1 MLKLNFLLVLREIKK
16 DKKSFLINI
25 LGASVGLTTII
36 LMSLYVF
43 YEKNYD
49 SFNENNDRL
58 YRVERVVND
67 KVQNQIFDST
77 PFELSKEIK
86 SSFPEIEHSVS
97 AKYTSNFLAIG
108 DKLYPRQE
116 GILANND
123 FLKMFSFQF
132 VSGNRF
138 KALERPMSIV
148 ISESLGKKLFPN
160 GDVLGKTIKINK
172 KHILNVTG
180 VFKDYPKNS
189 HFKMEYIIS
198 FNSLKELYDSEMEK
212 GWGES
217 YVSTYILLDKNANVD
232 RLSNK
237 IKNLLAKHNDFKDG
251 ITQTLNLRPVED
263 IYLKTLGVRNDSM
276 GGRRNTMII
285 INLFIIIV
293 FFTAFITIVNYI
305 NMTTTKL
312 INRELEIGMKKVL
325 GISKRQLQAQ
335 FILES
340 LVKVISV
347 IIVSSVLVIILL
359 PVFNSV
365 VSRELSFVF
374 RGSWLFILKILFFSV
389 FFGIVA
395 GLYPVFYLSSLKIT
409 SFLQGNTSIKRRRG
423 LRKGLVFFQLF
434 VTIPL
439 IVLSYYIVSQ
449 INYLKEKDL
458 GFNKKNVL
466 TTWVKISDSK
476 DLNRVEVVKNTLLEN
491 PNVLNYSISECA
503 PFLGF
508 GDEKKVNWEGNK
520 TDDKASLTTYGV
532 DYDFIDVFKMKMK
545 EGRWFSKEYST
556 DKQSS
561 CVINETAVSLLGW
574 DNPIGKTLD
583 NGKIKVIGV
592 VKDFDQVS
600 LTLKIPPLM
609 LNMNSDDKKYF
620 VIGIK
625 VNDNNKAETRG
636 LINKTFNSHFP
647 EKPIEFGFLE
657 DGMDAGYMS
666 ALENVMRMFMLA
678 SIISILLVIV
688 GLYTLI
694 SFSLKMQKRMIAMHK
709 ILGATKRELFKLI
722 LKEYVILYALAATLG
737 LILTYFLILQFSQIG
752 AYSVSINPVAFI
764 IVVLTTF
771 LIVLFTISGKIW
783 SASSENP
790 IKAITLE

>member
-77 PFELSKEIK
+77 PYELSKEIR
-86 SSFPEIEHSVS
+86 SSFPEVEHSVS

-108 DKLYPRQE
+108 EKLYPRQE
-116 GILANND
+116 GVLANND

-132 VSGNRF
+132 ISGDRF
-138 KALERPMSIV
+138 KALENPMSIV

-198 FNSLKELYDSEMEK
+198 FNSLKELYESEMEK

-237 IKNLLAKHNDFKDG
+237 IKNLLAKHNDFKDD

-285 INLFIIIV
+285 INLFMIIV

-325 GISKRQLQAQ
+325 GISKRQLQFQ

-347 IIVSSVLVIILL
+347 IIVSSILVIILL

-374 RGSWLFILKILFFSV
+374 TGSWLFILKILFFSV

-491 PNVLNYSISECA
+491 PNILSYSISECA

-508 GDEKKVNWEGNK
+508 GDEKKVNWEGNRS
-520 TDDKASLTTYGV
+520 DDKASLTTYGV
-532 DYDFIDVFKMKMK
+532 DYDFIDVFKMEMK
-545 EGRWFSKEYST
+545 EGRWFSKDYST

-574 DNPIGKTLD
+574 DNPVGKTLD

-609 LNMNSDDKKYF
+609 LTMNSNDKKYF
-620 VIGIK
+620 VIGVK

-636 LINKTFNSHFP
+636 FINKTFNSHFP

-694 SFSLKMQKRMIAMHK
+694 SFSLKMQKKMIAMHK

-752 AYSVSINPVAFI
+752 AYSVSINPIAFI
-764 IVVLTTF
+764 IVVLITF
-771 LIVLFTISGKIW
+771 FIVLFTISGKIW

-790 IKAITLE
+790 IKAITLD

>member
-1 MLKLNFLLVLREIKK
+1 MLKLNFLLVLRQIKK

-25 LGASVGLTTII
+25 LGASVGLTTIV
-36 LMSLYVF
+36 LMSLYIF

-49 SFNENNDRL
+49 SFNENNDKL

-67 KVQNQIFDST
+67 NMQNQIFDST
-77 PFELSKEIK
+77 PYELSKEIRA
-86 SSFPEIEHSVS
+86 SFPEIEHSAS

-108 DKLYPRQE
+108 DKLYPRE
-116 GILANND
+116 KGILAENS

-132 VSGNRF
+132 ISGDRF
-138 KALERPMSIV
+138 KALKNPMSIV
-148 ISESLGKKLFPN
+148 VSESLGKKLFPN
-160 GDVLGKTIKINK
+160 GDILGKTIKINK
-172 KHILNVTG
+172 KHILNITG

-189 HFKMEYIIS
+189 HFNMEYIIS
-198 FNSLKELYDSEMEK
+198 FNSLKELYESEMEK

-217 YVSTYILLDKNANVD
+217 YVSTYVLLNKNAEVNS
-232 RLSNK
+232 LSNK
-237 IKNLLAKHNDFKDG
+237 LKNLLKKHNDFKDG
-251 ITQTLNLRPVED
+251 ITQTLSLRLVED
-263 IYLKTLGVRNDSM
+263 IYLKASYVRNDSM
-276 GGRRNTMII
+276 GGRRNTMIFI
-285 INLFIIIV
+285 YLFMLVV

-325 GISKRQLQAQ
+325 GISKRQLQFQ

-347 IIVSSVLVIILL
+347 IIISSVLVVILL

-374 RGSWLFILKILFFSV
+374 TGSWLFVLKIIFFSV
-389 FFGIVA
+389 FIGIVA

-466 TTWVKISDSK
+466 STWVKVSDDQ
-476 DLNRVEVVKNTLLEN
+476 DLSSVKVVKNKLLKN
-491 PNVLNYSISECA
+491 PNVLSFSISECA

-508 GDEKKVNWEGNK
+508 GDKKKVNWEGNK
-520 TDDKASLTTYGV
+520 TDNKASLSTYGV
-532 DYDFIDVFKMKMK
+532 DYDFIDVFKMEMK
-545 EGRWFSKEYST
+545 EGRWFSKDYST

-561 CVINETAVSLLGW
+561 CVINETAALLLGW
-574 DNPIGKTLD
+574 ENPIGKTLD

-600 LTLKIPPLM
+600 LTLKIPPMM
-609 LNMNSDDKKYF
+609 LTMNSDDKKYF
-620 VIGIK
+620 VIGVK
-625 VNDNNKAETRG
+625 VNENNKSETRSF
-636 LINKTFNSHFP
+636 INKTFNSHFP

-657 DGMDAGYMS
+657 DGMDAAYMS
-666 ALENVMRMFMLA
+666 LLENVMRMFMLV

-694 SFSLKMQKRMIAMHK
+694 SFSLRMQKKMIAMHK
-709 ILGATKRELFKLI
+709 ILGATKRELFRLI
-722 LKEYVILYALAATLG
+722 LKEYVIIYVLAATLG

-752 AYSVSINPVAFI
+752 PYNVSINPIAFM
-764 IVVLTTF
+764 IVVLITF
-771 LIVLFTISGKIW
+771 FIVLFTVSGKIW